1 MDYPY
6 VTYNDSSS
14 IRYLD
19 VLGLQDHPQL
29 LTVSDRGSSYDALKS
44 GKYLT
49 VSAYLTK
56 PHEDGLS
63 IIPISDSKLALH
75 CSYVIRKN
83 HKLTKREKEFLTYA
97 RQITVT

>member
-49 VSAYLTK
+49 VSAYLNK
-56 PHEDGLS
+56 PHEDGLT
-63 IIPISDSKLALH
+63 IIPIADRKLAIR
-75 CSYVIRKN
+75 CSYIIRKN
-83 HKLTKREKEFLTYA
+83 HKLTQREKEFLSYA
-97 RQITVT
+97 KQIATT